1 MKYRAILII
10 ELVTGLFFISSF
22 AFSQNIIR
30 GNVIDKIT
38 KEPLELAVINNE
50 GTGKNI
56 FTDKHGNF
64 ILKKAANDSSTI
76 FVSFIGYKSQQIKI
90 KPSQKSVL
98 VEMEKGSLD
107 LKEIVITNNAS
118 ISTYHTL
125 SSIDLNMQPARS
137 AQDLLRLVP
146 GLFIAQHQG
155 GGKAEQIFL
164 RGFDADHGTDV
175 NVSVDGMPV
184 NMVSQAHGQGYADL
198 HFLIPETV
206 AGYDFGKGPY
216 YAGYGDFTTAGY
228 VAYNTI
234 NVPDKNT
241 VKLEGGQFNSG
252 RALAII
258 NLLNQKAKEKQQS
271 AYIAGEVL
279 YSDGPFDYPEHFSR
293 FNLFGKFITPISAN
307 SKLIFTVSTLSSG
320 WRASGEIPNRAV
332 TEGYIPDRFGVIDSA
347 QGGYTSRTNVNIK
360 LITNLKNN
368 FTWENQ
374 AYYSYYFFNLVS
386 NFTFYYFYPQTG
398 DEFRQ
403 HESRNLMGYNSKIS
417 HQNFFENGTLTSS
430 AGIGIRYDVMNPSY
444 LAHTINGSTIL
455 NYIQLGKINETNLNG
470 YLDEIYQTGNWLF
483 NASMRVDFLHFY
495 YLNMAPASDT
505 SAAIY
510 NGVSPTAQ
518 KTIVSPKF
526 SIQYSVNPQLQ
537 FYVKAGKG
545 FHSND
550 ARIVTAN
557 QGYQILPAA
566 YGADIGVN
574 WKPVPNLFINTALWY
589 LYLQQEFTY
598 GADLGDQAVSPGGK
612 TKREGID
619 FSVRYQFNHWLYGFL
634 NIDLARPRSIGEP
647 KGQDYLALAP
657 TFTSTGGLDIKFNN
671 GINGSISYRY
681 MHNRAAN
688 EDYTLTALGYWVT
701 DLTVNYTRKKYEI
714 GISVENLLNITW
726 NESQFEYVSRL
737 KNETQPVDEV
747 SYTPGVPFYAK
758 LKFSIFF

>member
-1 MKYRAILII
+1 MKYRTTLII
-10 ELVTGLFFISSF
+10 GLVGCLFFISSF

-374 AYYSYYFFNLVS
+374 AFYSYYFFNLVS

-510 NGVSPTAQ
+510 NGVVQQTL
-518 KTIVSPKF
+518 KK
-526 SIQYSVNPQLQ
+526 QL
-537 FYVKAGKG
+537 
-545 FHSND
+545 
-550 ARIVTAN
+550 
-557 QGYQILPAA
+557 
-566 YGADIGVN
+566 
-574 WKPVPNLFINTALWY
+574 
-589 LYLQQEFTY
+589 
-598 GADLGDQAVSPGGK
+598 
-612 TKREGID
+612 
-619 FSVRYQFNHWLYGFL
+619 
-634 NIDLARPRSIGEP
+634 
-647 KGQDYLALAP
+647 
-657 TFTSTGGLDIKFNN
+657 
-671 GINGSISYRY
+671 
-681 MHNRAAN
+681 
-688 EDYTLTALGYWVT
+688 
-701 DLTVNYTRKKYEI
+701 
-714 GISVENLLNITW
+714 
-726 NESQFEYVSRL
+726 
-737 KNETQPVDEV
+737 
-747 SYTPGVPFYAK
+747 
-758 LKFSIFF
+758 